1 MRDRLY
7 LIWRLLNTNGS
18 LWITIDDNEAHYLKV
33 ICDEVFGRINF
44 IANVVWQKKYAPS
57 NDALWLSDSHDHV
70 LVYAKDKSTW
80 RPNPL
85 PRTEEQNQ
93 LYKNP
98 DNDPRGPWMSDNY
111 TCAKTAEERPNLYY
125 EITNPNTGEKIWPN
139 KSRVWGFEPATH
151 LIHAEEG
158 RIYWGKDG
166 KNSTP
171 RLKKYLLE
179 LRRSGTVPQT
189 VWTYQ
194 EVGHTQ
200 DAKREAAGIIPADP
214 FPTPKPEKLIG

>member
-1 MRDRLY
+1 MRARNISTRLCTT
-7 LIWRLLNTNGS
+7 RVGSRRSGNTRANFS
-18 LWITIDDNEAHYLKV
+18 AKPRRRSAIARSITPPF
-33 ICDEVFGRINF
+33 EVSRP
-44 IANVVWQKKYAPS
+44 PS
-57 NDALWLSDSHDHV
+57 KA
-70 LVYAKDKSTW
+70 A
-80 RPNPL
+80 
-85 PRTEEQNQ
+85 
-93 LYKNP
+93 
-98 DNDPRGPWMSDNY
+98 
-111 TCAKTAEERPNLYY
+111 CAKTAEERPNLYY

-214 FPTPKPEKLIG
+214 FPTPKPEKLIGRIVE